1 MLSKDIGIDL
11 GTANVLIYIKDE
23 GIVLNEPNVVVINKK
38 DNSIVAIGEEAKNML
53 GKTPRDIKVIRPM
66 KNGVIADLELT
77 ELMLEKFIKKVKGN
91 KSILRPRVLI
101 CCPSSITEV
110 EKNALVE
117 TVRETGA
124 RKIYIEEEAKMAAI
138 GAGIKISKSTGNM
151 VVDIGGGTTDIA
163 VLSLDDIVISK
174 SIPIA
179 GNSFTEEIIKY
190 IRENYEILV
199 GEPTAE
205 KIKCEFANCYNIK
218 SKKEYKVKGRNLITG
233 LPQTITITEKD
244 TEKALNN
251 IVKKIIKE
259 IQNILEKTPPEL
271 SSDII
276 DTGIVLTGGGSL
288 LKGLR
293 EKLTEELKVP
303 VLIAS
308 SPLTCVIDGTKIL
321 LKDVKKLNSIA

>member
-11 GTANVLIYIKDE
+11 GTENVLIYIKDE

-53 GKTPRDIKVIRPM
+53 GKTPRDIKAIRPM

-205 KIKCEFANCYNIK
+205 KIKCEFANCHNLK

-251 IVKKIIKE
+251 IIKKIIKE
-259 IQNILEKTPPEL
+259 IQNILEMQE
-271 SSDII
+271 
-276 DTGIVLTGGGSL
+276 
-288 LKGLR
+288 
-293 EKLTEELKVP
+293 
-303 VLIAS
+303 
-308 SPLTCVIDGTKIL
+308 
-321 LKDVKKLNSIA
+321 